1 MTLSTTDLHH
11 LAIGFFAVLT
21 PVFGAATWRPG
32 RVLAGA
38 ANSAMAAGMCLIM
51 VTIYVRG
58 VEVAHA
64 PFQTLYEVYLLLA
77 VSLVASY
84 LLILVSGGLAVLRK
98 AGTRLV
104 HLFGALTCVA
114 TVIILFMGTRA
125 GDFQTDLP
133 PALQSPWFI
142 PHVIVYLFGYG
153 SLALAMVASLFYL
166 VGGRKDWLTRE
177 SLAVLDQFTHRT
189 IALGFPFLTA
199 GLIFGSLWAWEAWA
213 NYWAW
218 DSKEVWSLITWLAYL
233 VYMHL
238 RKVRGWQGK
247 PAAWTV
253 ILGGASIF
261 ITLLLFGYLPA
272 SMTSV
277 HNYGP

>member
-1 MTLSTTDLHH
+1 MILSTTQLHH
-11 LAIGFFAVLT
+11 LAIGFFGLLT
-21 PVFGAATWRPG
+21 PAFGVAVWRPV
-32 RVLAGA
+32 RPVAGA
-38 ANSAMAAGMCLIM
+38 ANGAMVVGAILL
-51 VTIYVRG
+51 TLTLYVRG

-77 VSLVASY
+77 LSLVVSY
-84 LLILVSGGLAVLRK
+84 LLILVSGGLAVLRQ

-104 HLFGALTCVA
+104 HLFGACTCVA
-114 TVIILFMGTRA
+114 AVIVLFMGSRA

-153 SLALAMVASLFYL
+153 SLALAMVSSLFYL
-166 VGGRKDWLTRE
+166 AGARRGRMTRE
-177 SLAVLDQFTHRT
+177 SLEVVDRFTHRT
-189 IALGFPFLTA
+189 IALGFPFLSA

-238 RKVRGWQGK
+238 RKVRGWRGT

>member
-1 MTLSTTDLHH
+1 MTIDTTLLHQVSLGWFAL
-11 LAIGFFAVLT
+11 LAPLYGTAAVRRHG
-21 PVFGAATWRPG
+21 PVGMLANAGIVAGSLLLLATIW
-32 RVLAGA
+32 
-38 ANSAMAAGMCLIM
+38 
-51 VTIYVRG
+51 VRG

-77 VSLVASY
+77 LSLAVSY
-84 LLILVSGGLAVLRK
+84 LLIHVSGGLEVLRT
-98 AGTRLV
+98 AGVALV
-104 HLFGALTCVA
+104 HLFGALTAVSV
-114 TVIILFMGTRA
+114 VIVLAMGLRA
-125 GDFQTDLP
+125 GDFQSDLP

-153 SLALAMVASLFYL
+153 SLALAMVSSAIYL
-166 VGGRKDWLTRE
+166 VGGRKRWLEAEALQVIDR
-177 SLAVLDQFTHRT
+177 FTHRI
-189 IALGFPFLTA
+189 IALGFPFLSA

-218 DSKEVWSLITWLAYL
+218 DSKEVWSLITWFAYL

-238 RKVRGWQGK
+238 RLVRGWRGR

-253 ILGGASIF
+253 VLGGASIF

>member
-1 MTLSTTDLHH
+1 MILSTAQLHH
-11 LAIGFFAVLT
+11 LAIGFFGVLT
-21 PVFGAATWRPG
+21 PLFGIAAWRPSRALDG
-32 RVLAGA
+32 VANAAMTAGA
-38 ANSAMAAGMCLIM
+38 CLVL

-77 VSLVASY
+77 LSLVVAY
-84 LLILVSGGLAVLRK
+84 LLILVSGGLEVLRK

-104 HLFGALTCVA
+104 HIFGALTCVA
-114 TVIILFMGTRA
+114 ATVILFMGSRA

-153 SLALAMVASLFYL
+153 SLALAMVSSLFYL
-166 VGGRKDWLTRE
+166 VGSRKDWLSRE
-177 SLAVLDQFTHRT
+177 ALGVVDRFTHRT
-189 IALGFPFLTA
+189 IALGFPFLSA

-238 RKVRGWQGK
+238 RKVRGWRGR
-247 PAAWTV
+247 PAAWAV
-253 ILGGASIF
+253 ILGGVSIF
-261 ITLLLFGYLPA
+261 VTLLVFGYLPA
-272 SMTSV
+272 SITSV